1 MTETYFDHNDL
12 IFNDNKIGGF
22 SVQNIM
28 EKLGMSPI
36 MILNTDLKIGGGN
49 DGKNEEKVSDLFTKL
64 AVPSWATMHYMQ
76 KGGYDDKIEEH
87 NRKKK
92 GHSESDSDSDI
103 DEDLHD
109 KLLALVKDTPKNEDK
124 KDKKDKN
131 KIKLKKTK
139 NNNKKDKNKNI
150 TKKIKIHK

>member
-49 DGKNEEKVSDLFTKL
+49 DRKNEEKVSDLFTKL

-76 KGGYDDKIEEH
+76 KGGYDDKNEH
-87 NRKKK
+87 NRKKN
-92 GHSESDSDSDI
+92 SDSDSDSDI

-124 KDKKDKN
+124 KDKK
-131 KIKLKKTK
+131 LKKTK
-139 NNNKKDKNKNI
+139 NNKKKDKNKNI